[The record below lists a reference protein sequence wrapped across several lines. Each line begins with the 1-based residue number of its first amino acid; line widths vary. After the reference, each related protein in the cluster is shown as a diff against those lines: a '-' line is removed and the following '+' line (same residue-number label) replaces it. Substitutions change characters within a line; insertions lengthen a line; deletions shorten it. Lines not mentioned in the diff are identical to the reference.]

1 MLKRLLKYAETVV
14 DEEKGQVTAV
24 LTTKKLTRTQI
35 LFCVG
40 KDDDYSRAMAEYFIL
55 KRPSFVAKAKLK
67 EGDTRD
73 TDMAIKI
80 AKTKLERQFN
90 KYMIQVMVNSSRDL
104 LAKVEGCFERA
115 YKLNKDV
122 ETCTFHI
129 IGLQLPKDIG
139 PVDIDISGSRSATAK
154 HLLSSPRFVD
164 FVRAIVGQRDD
175 RIACKA
181 RRKKEKK
188 MNSDPNS
195 AAD

>member
-1 MLKRLLKYAETVV
+1 MLKNLLRYAETVV
-14 DEEKGQVTAV
+14 DEDKGQVTAV

-40 KDDDYSRAMAEYFIL
+40 KDDYSRAMAEYFIL

-67 EGDTRD
+67 EGDTCD
-73 TDMAIKI
+73 TNMAIKI
-80 AKTKLERQFN
+80 ANTKLERQFN
-90 KYMIQVMVNSSRDL
+90 KYMIQVLVESSRDL
-104 LAKVEGCFERA
+104 LTKVEGCFEQA

-122 ETCTFHI
+122 ENCTFHI

-139 PVDIDISGSRSATAK
+139 PVDIDISESRSATAK

-175 RIACKA
+175 RIACRA